1 MPRRGR
7 HLERVPCPQLPAI
20 AGAALALALQ
30 LAGCSATQDYE
41 ILLCRAAKPGQ
52 KFHVS
57 STGSTSQ
64 KRVVTAGGQVTQ
76 QKSVAYS
83 VHLDA
88 EAAVLDVSPAGQPAR
103 VSYTIARCVRADGEN
118 EEVLVKP
125 GLVLVASVA
134 GEDRVF
140 EVNGTRLAPEAEE
153 ALELVVRLSATDD
166 VKPEA
171 FSPKGRKRVGESW
184 KVNAEA
190 LAGPVPGTGLSV
202 TKEGIDGTMTLV
214 GVVKVG
220 GRDCLDLR
228 GEFSV
233 RVGPAPVSATLRLE
247 KMETNVALAAKLPLD
262 PSLPT
267 LETSMDLTMTT
278 RWRDQ
283 PDPAKPESITEATT
297 KRRFETKRTP
307 TE

>member
-1 MPRRGR
+1 MPRRWR
-7 HLERVPCPQLPAI
+7 HLRRAQRPQLSAI

-30 LAGCSATQDYE
+30 VAGCSATRDYE
-41 ILLCRAAKPGQ
+41 IRLSRAVKPGQ

-64 KRVVTAGGQVTQ
+64 KRVVTVGGEVTQ
-76 QKSVAYS
+76 QKSVACS
-83 VHLDA
+83 AQLDA
-88 EAAVLDVSPAGQPAR
+88 EAVILDVSPAGQPTR
-103 VSYTIARCVRADGEN
+103 VSYTIARCVRTDGEN

-153 ALELVVRLSATDD
+153 ALELVVRISTTDD

-171 FSPKGRKRVGESW
+171 LSPKGRKRVGESW

-190 LAGPVPGTGLSV
+190 LTGPVPGTGFSM
-202 TKEGIDGTMTLV
+202 TKEGIEGMTTLV
-214 GVVKVG
+214 GVVKTG

-228 GEFSV
+228 GTFSIKIE
-233 RVGPAPVSATLRLE
+233 PAPVSATLRLE
-247 KMETNVALAAKLPLD
+247 KMETCVAVAARLPLD
-262 PSLPT
+262 PSLPA
-267 LETSMDLTMTT
+267 LETSMDMTMTT

-283 PDPAKPESITEATT
+283 PDPAKPESITETTT
-297 KRRFETKRTP
+297 KRRFEAKRTP